1 MLRTRIKRNALNDA
15 RTIACLADIEAS
27 ILALKD
33 EDLLDLADIFSDST
47 QTPLARLAAAEMARR
62 NITL

>member
-1 MLRTRIKRNALNDA
+1 MNR
-15 RTIACLADIEAS
+15 LADIEAS

-33 EDLLDLADIFSDST
+33 DDLLDLADIFSDDP

>member
-1 MLRTRIKRNALNDA
+1 MLRTRIKRNALHDA
-15 RTIACLADIEAS
+15 RTMNRLADIEAS

-33 EDLLDLADIFSDST
+33 DDLLDLADIFSDDP